1 MIVRFYFFTKHFAS
15 IILLSMSLVGYA
27 QNISTTAKNA
37 ILVDLSNKSV
47 LYEKDAD
54 KLFPPASMS
63 KIMTAYVIFDFLKAG
78 KLSLDTMLT
87 VPQRAYDI
95 GGVHTGSS
103 SMRLQPG
110 QQVSVHDLL
119 KGLLTVSGND
129 AAITLA
135 MSISSSEEK
144 FAELMT
150 ATGKKLGLTSTFGN
164 ASGLPN
170 EKQLMSARDLAL
182 LTQRILEN
190 HKEYFY
196 LFGLKEMTFN
206 NVSQTNRNWLIQNRS
221 DVDGMKTGYTS
232 QAGYGITATAVR
244 NERRLVAVVSGLSSA
259 DERIRE
265 AEKLLNWGFENY
277 AWNWLF
283 ARNQKVL
290 NAPVWKGKPDS
301 VDLLVSSDIHLF
313 LDKDTLSKLEA
324 FATYETLTAPIKQ
337 GDTLGHIIIKNK
349 QEEQAILSVPL
360 VAAYDVRSFG
370 FWENINFHWQNFFK
384 YRNVNGQQQYEQG

>member
-1 MIVRFYFFTKHFAS
+1 MRFYFFTKYFAA
-15 IILLSMSLVGYA
+15 IIALFVAFVAYGQSV
-27 QNISTTAKNA
+27 STTAKNA

-47 LYEKDAD
+47 LYEKNAD
-54 KLFPPASMS
+54 ELFPPASMS
-63 KIMTAYVIFDFLKAG
+63 KIMTAYVVFDFLKSG

-87 VPQRAYDI
+87 VPQRAYDV

-129 AAITLA
+129 AAITFAL
-135 MSISSSEEK
+135 SISSSEEK

-150 ATGKKLGLTSTFGN
+150 ATAQRLGLKSTFGN
-164 ASGLPN
+164 ASGLPH
-170 EKQLMSARDLAL
+170 EKQLMTARDLAL
-182 LTQRILEN
+182 LTQRVLEN

-206 NVSQTNRNWLIQNRS
+206 NVAQTNRNWLIQNRP

-232 QAGYGITATAVR
+232 QAGYGLTATAVR
-244 NERRLVAVVSGLSSA
+244 NKRRLVAVVTGLSSA
-259 DERIRE
+259 EERIRE
-265 AEKLLNWGFENY
+265 AEKLLDWGFENY
-277 AWNWLF
+277 QWNWLF

-290 NAPVWKGKPDS
+290 NASVWKGMPDS
-301 VDLLVSSDIHLF
+301 VDMLVSSDIHLF
-313 LDKDTLSKLEA
+313 LDKDTFSKLEA
-324 FATYETLTAPIKQ
+324 FATYETLKAPIKQ

-349 QEEQAILSVPL
+349 DKEQAILSVPL
-360 VAAYDVRSFG
+360 IAAYDVRSLG

-384 YRNVNGQQQYEQG
+384 YRSLNSKQEYEQG

>member
-1 MIVRFYFFTKHFAS
+1 MRLYFLTKYFAG
-15 IILLSMSLVGYA
+15 IITLLMMFVAFA
-27 QNISTTAKNA
+27 QNISTTATNA

-63 KIMTAYVIFDFLKAG
+63 KIMTAYVIFDYLKAG

-87 VPQRAYDI
+87 VPQRAYDV

-103 SMRLQPG
+103 SMRLNPG

-150 ATGKKLGLTSTFGN
+150 STAKRLGLKSTFGN
-164 ASGLPN
+164 ASGLP
-170 EKQLMSARDLAL
+170 EDKQLMSARDLAL

-190 HKEYFY
+190 HQEYFY
-196 LFGLKEMTFN
+196 LFGIKEMTFN
-206 NVSQTNRNWLIQNRS
+206 NVAQTNRNWLIQNRS

-244 NERRLVAVVSGLSSA
+244 NGRRLIVVVSGLSSA

-277 AWNWLF
+277 EWNWLF
-283 ARNQKVL
+283 ARNQKIL
-290 NAPVWKGKPDS
+290 NAQVWKGKPDS

-313 LDKDTLSKLEA
+313 LDKNTLSELEA
-324 FATYETLTAPIKQ
+324 FATYETLKPPIKQ
-337 GDTLGHIIIKNK
+337 GDTLGYIIIKNK
-349 QEEQAILSVPL
+349 DKEQAILSVPL
-360 VAAYDVRSFG
+360 LAAYDVQALG

-384 YRNVNGQQQYEQG
+384 YRSVKQQYEQG